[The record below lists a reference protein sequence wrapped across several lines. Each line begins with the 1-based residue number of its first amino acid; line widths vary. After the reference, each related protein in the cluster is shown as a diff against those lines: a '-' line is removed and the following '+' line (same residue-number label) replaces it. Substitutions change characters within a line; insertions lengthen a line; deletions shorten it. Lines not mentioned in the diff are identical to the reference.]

1 MVHVATQGAKIRR
14 HKKFAPKGAN
24 VNFLEKRGPQRI
36 AIRTFERGVEDETLA
51 CGTGVVASA
60 LIFSALEN
68 ASGPIDVLVRGGSE
82 LQVDFEKIDNRFAD
96 VTLTGPAEFVFEGTI
111 EV

>member
-1 MVHVATQGAKIRR
+1 MV
-14 HKKFAPKGAN
+14 
-24 VNFLEKRGPQRI
+24 
-36 AIRTFERGVEDETLA
+36 A

-60 LIFSALEN
+60 LVFAVTEN
-68 ASGPIDVLVRGGSE
+68 ARGPIGVLVRGGSE
-82 LQVDFEKIDNRFAD
+82 LSVGFERDGENFRD